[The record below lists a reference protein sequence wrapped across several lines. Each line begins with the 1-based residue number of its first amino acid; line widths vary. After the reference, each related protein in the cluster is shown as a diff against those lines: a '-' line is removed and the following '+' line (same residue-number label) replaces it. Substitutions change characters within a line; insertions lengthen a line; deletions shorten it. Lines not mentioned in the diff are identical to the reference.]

1 MIRKALAIL
10 VISLLASAPALAA
23 DVVKMDCNAIY
34 GSSSIHTQG
43 AMYFAEKVKEYS
55 DGTVQITVHPGGALG
70 FKGPEL
76 LKSVKDGTLPMSD
89 ILMGVVSG
97 SEDVFGLSTYP
108 RLVDSFKEANR
119 FYQTARPYYEKACE
133 KWNQKFLYAAPWPP
147 SGLVANRAIQAPS
160 DFSGLK
166 TRTYDKNGAFFLE
179 ELGANPM
186 SLPWGEVPSA
196 LSTGLIDSVLTSS
209 ESTNNGALYET
220 LSDFTS
226 IKFAFPLNMLV
237 INMDYWNALSGSQK
251 AAMMK
256 AAAETELH
264 QWDLSQKKTESAL
277 QAIKDKGMNTH
288 EPTPEVVEAM
298 DEVAKQ
304 MIEDFKQ
311 GAGSDAKAALEAFG
325 K

>member
-1 MIRKALAIL
+1 
-10 VISLLASAPALAA
+10 
-23 DVVKMDCNAIY
+23 
-34 GSSSIHTQG
+34 
-43 AMYFAEKVKEYS
+43 
-55 DGTVQITVHPGGALG
+55 
-70 FKGPEL
+70 
-76 LKSVKDGTLPMSD
+76 
-89 ILMGVVSG
+89 
-97 SEDVFGLSTYP
+97 
-108 RLVDSFKEANR
+108 
-119 FYQTARPYYEKACE
+119 
-133 KWNQKFLYAAPWPP
+133 
-147 SGLVANRAIQAPS
+147 
-160 DFSGLK
+160 
-166 TRTYDKNGAFFLE
+166 
-179 ELGANPM
+179 
-186 SLPWGEVPSA
+186 
-196 LSTGLIDSVLTSS
+196 VLTSS